1 MQDKN
6 IMVGNASLMKS
17 IANPMKNP
25 RGPIFDS
32 SKPITIFP
40 QRNML
45 SKCKYLPIYRSLN
58 KESMRLNNSRK
69 AAVQAIDSIA
79 YCEVPGFV
87 GYPHT
92 FHSRQFLE
100 SRFRMLECTLEYTL
114 QFQLGFQNQTLLC
127 LSHS

>member
-1 MQDKN
+1 
-6 IMVGNASLMKS
+6 MVGNASLMKS
-17 IANPMKNP
+17 NTSPTKNP

-32 SKPITIFP
+32 SKPITITSAEKYAFECTY
-40 QRNML
+40 QYKLL
-45 SKCKYLPIYRSLN
+45 S

-92 FHSRQFLE
+92 FRSRQFLE

-114 QFQLGFQNQTLLC
+114 QFQIGFQNQTLLC
-127 LSHS
+127 F

>member
-1 MQDKN
+1 MQDRN
-6 IMVGNASLMKS
+6 IMVGKASLTKS
-17 IANPMKNP
+17 ITNPTKNP

-32 SKPITIFP
+32 SKPIMISFAEKYA
-40 QRNML
+40 L
-45 SKCKYLPIYRSLN
+45 KCTYQYKSLN
-58 KESMRLNNSRK
+58 KESMRLNNLRK

-79 YCEVPGFV
+79 CYEVPGFV
-87 GYPHT
+87 GYLHT
-92 FHSRQFLE
+92 FRSRLFLE